1 MSTTLPE
8 NFTARP
14 ATLHDVEAAVE
25 LVNTCSVEQIGR
37 PEWRADQF
45 RRDWQSPNLDPQAD
59 LHLARAPDGTLVG
72 YAGVW
77 DSEPHV
83 RIYGWGNVHPE
94 YRGRGIG
101 TYLAQWVEGRARQS
115 IPQAP
120 SGARVALVQQW
131 LSIDAAARELLL
143 GQGYRVV
150 RHAFRMVI
158 EMGEPSPEPLVPEGL
173 TIRSFVPKREER
185 ALIRAVRDSFQDHW
199 GYVEHPF
206 EEEYQEWVHWMEGN
220 PDYDPSLWFVA
231 VDEAEGEIA
240 GMSLCS
246 PKTVE
251 DPRMGWVDTLGVRR
265 RWRRRGLALALLH
278 HTFGQFYRR
287 GTRKVGLGVDAQSL
301 TGATHLYEKAGMH
314 VDRQF
319 VVYEKELRPGEE
331 LSTQFANGK

>member
-14 ATLHDVEAAVE
+14 ATMDDVEAAVE
-25 LVNTCSVEQIGR
+25 LVNACSAEQIGR

-59 LHLARAPDGTLVG
+59 LHLAHAPDGTLVG

-94 YRGRGIG
+94 CRGRGIG
-101 TYLAQWVEGRARQS
+101 TYLAEWVEGRARQS
-115 IPQAP
+115 IPRAP

-131 LSIDAAARELLL
+131 LSIDAAAQELLL
-143 GQGYRVV
+143 GQGYQVV

-158 EMGEPSPEPLVPEGL
+158 EMSEPPPEPVVPEGL
-173 TIRSFVPKREER
+173 TIRSFVPKREGR

-220 PDYDPSLWFVA
+220 PDYDPSLWFVG
-231 VDEAEGEIA
+231 VDEAAGEIA

-265 RWRRRGLALALLH
+265 RWRRQGLALALLH

-331 LSTQFANGK
+331 LSTQVANDK